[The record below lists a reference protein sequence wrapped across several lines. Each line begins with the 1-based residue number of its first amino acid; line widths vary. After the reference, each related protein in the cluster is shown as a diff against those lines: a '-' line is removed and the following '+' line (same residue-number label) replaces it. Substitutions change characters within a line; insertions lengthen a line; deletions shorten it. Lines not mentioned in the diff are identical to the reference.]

1 MAGCGWAGR
10 AGGWLSSSQHPT
22 VDLATVHG
30 DRGYGG
36 RRREPREPTV
46 MRAHAPLVWHT
57 AEGGPRCL
65 CPQRVEGTSQLSGL
79 RQRLSPLWYPEE
91 PPQAGWAPL
100 QQGQQKRW
108 AARELPWVG
117 SFQTMKKPPRPEM
130 GPASH
135 FSALQAEVWTF
146 WTESL
151 RLLQFRVWMDA
162 QMTNLNIKRRR
173 G

>member
-1 MAGCGWAGR
+1 MAGCGWTGR

-36 RRREPREPTV
+36 QKEGTLRTHV
-46 MRAHAPLVWHT
+46 NAGTSTFSLAHCR
-57 AEGGPRCL
+57 GGPWCL

-79 RQRLSPLWYPEE
+79 RQRPSPLWYPEE
-91 PPQAGWAPL
+91 PPQAGWPPL

-108 AARELPWVG
+108 AARELPWVR
-117 SFQTMKKPPRPEM
+117 SFQTMKKPPRLEM

-135 FSALQAEVWTF
+135 FSALEAEVWTF

-162 QMTNLNIKRRR
+162 QMTNLNIERRR